1 MLIGTIEDAAPE
13 SDETFTIVLSNPSG
27 GASIADATGV
37 VTITNDDTTAGTGV
51 YCVHV
56 PALESPLIYD
66 IHFGGTG
73 SSSAFGLVGT

>member
-1 MLIGTIEDAAPE
+1 MSLSTIEDALPE
-13 SDETFTIVLSNPSG
+13 SDETFSVVLSNPSG
-27 GASIADATGV
+27 GASLSDGTGV
-37 VTITNDDTTAGTGV
+37 ITITNDDNTAGTGL

-73 SSSAFGLVGT
+73 AGTSF